1 MESQLNQ
8 SLAEAQTQTD
18 APALAPEAMEAA
30 VPFEPPPAET
40 PAPAPQMELGFEAE
54 QAAKKTA

>member
-1 MESQLNQ
+1 
-8 SLAEAQTQTD
+8 
-18 APALAPEAMEAA
+18 MEAA